1 MAGKKKNIELIAYST
16 DASMIEGRARA
27 VVFPKSAEE
36 ISRIIKSGNNF
47 VVRGGGT
54 GLVGGA
60 VPNNEVVI
68 DLSKMNKIINIDMSK
83 KTAEVESGIILDELN
98 NYLDN
103 EGLEF
108 PVKPSSHEVCTIGGM
123 ISTNAVG
130 NRAMKYGRTN
140 EWVEEIEI
148 VSGKGEIMSIKKT
161 NLQDFAGMEGITGV
175 IVKAKLKLIEKRQ
188 KTASLFSLDS
198 IEETINSVMKLKMM
212 NDVCSIEFLDK
223 MVSSFLGMQN
233 KYHLIAEFES
243 EQGKLKGEDYVS
255 IMELRDRVYPSLA
268 KLGYTRIEDPKIL
281 IHKFQELAEFLE
293 SGKVPFFG
301 HIGSGIIHPVFMEGE
316 DDRVKVML
324 KYVKSIHG
332 NITGE
337 HGIGIRKKEFL
348 EPMER
353 NLIERVK
360 KRYDPLC
367 KINCG
372 KVIDLNEK
380 KEEKNEKLEKIEEAI
395 RQENQANELGDE
407 NDN

>member
-1 MAGKKKNIELIAYST
+1 MAGKKKNIDLIAYST
-16 DASMIEGRARA
+16 DASMIPGNATG
-27 VVFPKSAEE
+27 VLFPKSAEE

-60 VPNNEVVI
+60 VPLNSVVVDI
-68 DLSKMNKIINIDMSK
+68 SKMNKILNLDRGKRIV
-83 KTAEVESGIILDELN
+83 EVEAGIILDELN
-98 NYLDN
+98 NYLDHN
-103 EGLEF
+103 GLEF

-123 ISTNAVG
+123 IATNAVG

-140 EWVEEIEI
+140 EWVEEIE
-148 VSGKGEIMSIKKT
+148 VVTGKGEIMSIKKT
-161 NLQDFAGMEGITGV
+161 NLQDFAGMEGITGA
-175 IVKAKLKLIEKRQ
+175 IVKAKLKLIEKKQR
-188 KTASLFSLDS
+188 TASLFSIDS
-198 IEETINSVMKLKMM
+198 IEEIIKSVMKLKMM
-212 NDVCSIEFLDK
+212 NDVCSIELLDK

-233 KYHLIAEFES
+233 KYHLIVEFES
-243 EQGKLKGEDYVS
+243 EQGKLKGQDYLS

-268 KLGYTRIEDPKIL
+268 RLGYTRIEDPKIL

-301 HIGSGIIHPVFMEGE
+301 HIGSGIIHPVFMAGE

-353 NLIERVK
+353 KLIERVK
-360 KRYDPLC
+360 RRYDPLC

-395 RQENQANELGDE
+395 RQENQASEMGEE